1 MKNPVKTGRI
11 WNEKLLKKIVNI
23 PHSLSLT
30 IEKAPA
36 EKAQVYHLK
45 TSTSQVRNIP
55 AQKASATIKVVRV
68 ANTTVAEAAATKTV
82 SQPTFANCKIDND

>member
-30 IEKAPA
+30 IEKA